1 MTILEQIELQQQAN
15 QEAWQV
21 MQDLQDIKRDLIRIH
36 SFAAPIAKGNVLTA
50 SLREKMSNIT
60 DACATLVDVQ
70 G

>member
-21 MQDLQDIKRDLIRIH
+21 MQDLQDIKRDLMRIH
-36 SFAAPIAKGNVLTA
+36 SFAAPMAKGDVLPTN
-50 SLREKMSNIT
+50 LREKMSTIT

>member
-21 MQDLQDIKRDLIRIH
+21 MQDLQDIKRDLMRIH
-36 SFAAPIAKGNVLTA
+36 SFAAPIARGDLLTA
-50 SLREKMSNIT
+50 SLREKMASVC

>member
-21 MQDLQDIKRDLIRIH
+21 MQDLQDIKRDLVHIH
-36 SFAAPIAKGNVLTA
+36 SLAASIARGDVLTE
-50 SLREKMSNIT
+50 SLREKI
-60 DACATLVDVQ
+60 AGVRVALATLADVQ

>member
-21 MQDLQDIKRDLIRIH
+21 MQDLQDIKRDLMRIH
-36 SFAAPIAKGNVLTA
+36 SFAAPMAKGDVLPT
-50 SLREKMSNIT
+50 SLREKMSTIT

>member
-21 MQDLQDIKRDLIRIH
+21 MQDLQDIKRDLMRIH
-36 SFAAPIAKGNVLTA
+36 SFAAPIAKGDVLPT
-50 SLREKMSNIT
+50 SLREKMSTIT